1 MRNPLSDRILT
12 AKILLGIFFTVGI
25 TGMALPV
32 SRETFTSLT
41 PVALLLSIAAVII
54 FHKSQDPAREIFFF
68 LFVFIAAFIIEA
80 IGVKTGRIFGSYRYE
95 TGLGPKIFETP
106 LMIGANWVLLVYC
119 TAVISDRFPVSDFL
133 KIIAGSSLMLAYDLI
148 LEQAAPVMLM
158 WSFEDNVIPWR
169 NYASWFLLA
178 VIFHSLLRL
187 SGVRTENRMAPFV
200 LYVQAVFFIILV
212 IILKFAR

>member
-41 PVALLLSIAAVII
+41 PVALLLSIAAVLI

>member
-1 MRNPLSDRILT
+1 MRNLLSDRILT
-12 AKILLGIFFTVGI
+12 AKILLGIFFSVGI
-25 TGMALPV
+25 TGMAIPA

-54 FHKSQDPAREIFFF
+54 FHKFHDPAKEILFF
-68 LFVFIAAFIIEA
+68 LFIFIAAFIIEA

-95 TGLGPKIFETP
+95 TGLGPLIFETP
-106 LMIGANWVLLVYC
+106 LMIGANWALLVYC
-119 TAVISDRFPVSDFL
+119 TAVIACRFLVSDFL
-133 KIIAGSSLMLAYDLI
+133 KIIAGSALMLAYDLI
-148 LEQAAPVMLM
+148 LEQAAPVMHM

-187 SGVRTENRMAPFV
+187 SGVRTENHIAPFV
-200 LYVQAVFFIILV
+200 LFVQAVFFIILV
-212 IILKFAR
+212 IILKFVR

>member
-32 SRETFTSLT
+32 SRDTFTSLT
-41 PVALLLSIAAVII
+41 PLALLLSITAVIL
-54 FHKSQDPAREIFFF
+54 FHKSNDPAREIVLF
-68 LFVFIAAFIIEA
+68 LFIFIASFIIEA

-187 SGVRTENRMAPFV
+187 SGIRTENRIAPFV
-200 LYVQAVFFIILV
+200 LYVQAVFFIILI